1 MNQIELQKAAIGLEN
16 LLEKYCS
23 QVAEARL
30 CLAELRPIIKKAQR
44 NEIIEPMKHVPCGYY
59 FHEGAL
65 RQFREIEE
73 AYSTFAVLLR
83 GKDPQEIAE
92 LLRQL

>member
-1 MNQIELQKAAIGLEN
+1 MNQVELQKAAIDLEK

-30 CLAELRPIIKKAQR
+30 CLTELSLIIKKAQR
-44 NEIIEPMKHVPCGYY
+44 KEITEPMKHVPCGYY

-65 RQFREIEE
+65 RQIREIEE

-83 GKDPQEIAE
+83 GKNPKEIAE
-92 LLRQL
+92 LLGRL